1 MENLLS
7 ILPVLATD
15 LSLTDFTFW
24 IGFAAM
30 FAATLFFFSAMNLV
44 ADKWKTSMLV
54 SALITAIAA
63 LHYYYMRNAA
73 MEVNRSFNCNACY
86 WILR

>member
-30 FAATLFFFSAMNLV
+30 LASTMFFFSAMNWLQ
-44 ADKWKTSMLV
+44 TSGKLQC
-54 SALITAIAA
+54 L
-63 LHYYYMRNAA
+63 LQ
-73 MEVNRSFNCNACY
+73 
-86 WILR
+86 L

>member
-30 FAATLFFFSAMNLV
+30 FASTLFFFSAMNLV
-44 ADKWKTSMLV
+44 ADKWKTSMLSF
-54 SALITAIAA
+54 SA
-63 LHYYYMRNAA
+63 YYWYCSSSLLLY
-73 MEVNRSFNCNACY
+73 EKCCY
-86 WILR
+86 GR

>member
-7 ILPVLATD
+7 ILPVLSTD

-30 FAATLFFFSAMNLV
+30 LASTMFFFSAMNLV

-54 SALITAIAA
+54 SALITGIAA
-63 LHYYYMRNAA
+63 LHYYLSLIHISEPTRPY
-73 MEVNRSFNCNACY
+73 
-86 WILR
+86 

>member
-30 FAATLFFFSAMNLV
+30 LASTMFFFSAMNLV
-44 ADKWKTSMLV
+44 ADQWKTSMLV
-54 SALITAIAA
+54 SALITGIAA
-63 LHYYYMRNAA
+63 VHYLYMRD
-73 MEVNRSFNCNACY
+73 Y
-86 WILR
+86 WGVHQESPTFFR

>member
-30 FAATLFFFSAMNLV
+30 FADRIGFACCCRQRV
-44 ADKWKTSMLV
+44 GR
-54 SALITAIAA
+54 
-63 LHYYYMRNAA
+63 LHCLAGGTQMA
-73 MEVNRSFNCNACY
+73 
-86 WILR
+86 